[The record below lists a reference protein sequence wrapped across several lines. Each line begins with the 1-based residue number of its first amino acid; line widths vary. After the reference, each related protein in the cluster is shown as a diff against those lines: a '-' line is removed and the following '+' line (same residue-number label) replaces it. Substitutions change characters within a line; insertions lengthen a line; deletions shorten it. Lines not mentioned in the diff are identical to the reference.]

1 MKVSCFLVGRQGV
14 RCEASE
20 DQQLRWREYGG
31 MRNYCFE
38 LTRAVSDIYGIA
50 TSMPKLARICTLS
63 LKGILFGSCLA
74 DRIVATTFHI
84 RHSFMLHLC

>member
-1 MKVSCFLVGRQGV
+1 MKVSCFLVGKQGV

-38 LTRAVSDIYGIA
+38 LTRAVSDIYGINYF
-50 TSMPKLARICTLS
+50 C
-63 LKGILFGSCLA
+63 
-74 DRIVATTFHI
+74 
-84 RHSFMLHLC
+84 